1 LAKHSGFFGHKK
13 RQKEI
18 ARLEKQK
25 EKRERRLRPKV
36 RENDT
41 DPAEPEIVQGS
52 EGTDEVNTTSTQN
65 NV

>member
-36 RENDT
+36 SEDAADSSETEITAGTNGIDEGENVLNQ
-41 DPAEPEIVQGS
+41 E
-52 EGTDEVNTTSTQN
+52 
-65 NV
+65 

>member
-1 LAKHSGFFGHKK
+1 MAKHSGFFGHKK

-36 RENDT
+36 KEDDADQAGQEIAEAPEGIDESKNDLSQ
-41 DPAEPEIVQGS
+41 E
-52 EGTDEVNTTSTQN
+52 
-65 NV
+65 